1 MSDTALR
8 SDLIRLAAEKPEL
21 REHLLPLLNK
31 QAAFQPFGPR
41 EMGFAANLA
50 QRALRLSKEA
60 LSESMARDL
69 MATGARLA
77 HLGASALAT
86 VAESNGD
93 EGLKQEAQAAHTL
106 TVSMS
111 KRFPRV

>member
-1 MSDTALR
+1 MSDTLLR
-8 SDLIRLAAEKPEL
+8 SDLIRLATAKPEL

-31 QAAFQPFGPR
+31 QATFQPFNPR
-41 EMGFAANLA
+41 EMGFATNLA

-77 HLGASALAT
+77 HLGASALRT
-86 VAESNGD
+86 VAKNNED
-93 EGLKQEAQAAHTL
+93 EGLKQEAQAALAL
-106 TVSMS
+106 TMNLS
-111 KRFPRV
+111 KKFPHV

>member
-1 MSDTALR
+1 MSDTLLR
-8 SDLIRLAAEKPEL
+8 SDLIRLATAKPEL

-41 EMGFAANLA
+41 EVSLVSNLA
-50 QRALRLSKEA
+50 QRATRLAKEP

-77 HLGASALAT
+77 HLGGSVLRT
-86 VAESNGD
+86 VAESSGD
-93 EGLKQEAQAAHTL
+93 EGLKQEAQAALAL
-106 TVSMS
+106 TMNLS
-111 KRFPRV
+111 KKFPRV